1 VTLVTQSRHIAPCQ
15 EQDRKRTTDDFRP
28 ERSHLRGVIFALRE
42 CESDRLARGRTRPL
56 APDEPAFEVT
66 VQIVLNDFRMASI
79 GSSSTP
85 AMVGLASQI
94 FQEQPWA

>member
-1 VTLVTQSRHIAPCQ
+1 MTQSRHIAPCQ

-42 CESDRLARGRTRPL
+42 CDRLARGRTRPL